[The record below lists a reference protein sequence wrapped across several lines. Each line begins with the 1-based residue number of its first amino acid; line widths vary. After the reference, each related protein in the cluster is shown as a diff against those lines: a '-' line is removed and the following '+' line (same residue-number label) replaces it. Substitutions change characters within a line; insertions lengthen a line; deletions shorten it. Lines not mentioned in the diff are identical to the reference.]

1 MNNFESLLRFG
12 RATSS
17 TRTGGQF
24 DVTTI
29 QSTWNK
35 GLTVFRDWRV
45 TDPARWRF
53 DACGALIDRSKYGDT
68 DSNFGWEIDH
78 VTPVS
83 KGGVDDLWNLQPL
96 HWKNNREKGDGI
108 FLNAAAYCAVQYSG
122 T

>member
-1 MNNFESLLRFG
+1 MNNFESLLGLG

-24 DVTTI
+24 DVTII

-35 GLTVFRDWRV
+35 GFTAFRDWRV

-53 DACGALIDRSKYGDT
+53 DACGALIERSKYGDANN
-68 DSNFGWEIDH
+68 NFGWEIDH
-78 VTPVS
+78 VMPAS
-83 KGGVDDLWNLQPL
+83 KGGADDLWNLQPL
-96 HWKNNREKGDGI
+96 HWRNNREKGDGV